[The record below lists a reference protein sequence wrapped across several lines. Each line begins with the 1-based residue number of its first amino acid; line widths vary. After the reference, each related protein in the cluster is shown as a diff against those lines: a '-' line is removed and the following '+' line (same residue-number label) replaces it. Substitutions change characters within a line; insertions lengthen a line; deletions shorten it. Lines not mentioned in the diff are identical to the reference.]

1 MKHLSLDVGKRVS
14 GRDLSENRLVGSGDI
29 GTMRGQR
36 RFGAT
41 QANTKKEK

>member
-29 GTMRGQR
+29 GTMRGPEAVR
-36 RFGAT
+36 RDTG
-41 QANTKKEK
+41 KH